1 MKSSYRIPL
10 IYILIG
16 SAWVAFSSL
25 YLGEIL
31 EEIGVAKY
39 VWLEVFKAVFF
50 VIVSGVLIYFLVDRA
65 LERERNLWSSYFSM
79 FMYSPIYKW
88 LVRKEEQT
96 IFAVNLIA
104 EQNLETKNV
113 GKKDLKFNE
122 VISLSEED
130 NKRIFS
136 EGNCL
141 IQDVKVKDKK
151 GEIRVLDLYTIPLK
165 KGANEFIVIT
175 AVDNTDLRK
184 TLKEKTQL
192 NTDLRKQNDL
202 LKKYSFMN
210 SHNLRRPLSNILGII
225 NLIDSNGKKSEDIIN
240 LLKQSSEQLDVEV
253 RKMNDILNTD
263 NLQIEMS
270 DEIKGDQIKSVLVVD
285 DDKVQHMIN
294 KRILLKCNPDLDLHF
309 FDNPL
314 EALDWIKNNS
324 VDQLLLDINMPEMKG
339 WEFLDHLIELGI
351 YVDVK
356 MLSSS
361 IDPRDEEKSKQYDMI
376 SGFLTKPLKKEALD
390 DIL

>member
-1 MKSSYRIPL
+1 MKSSFRIPL

-16 SAWVAFSSL
+16 SAWVAFSSF

-39 VWLEVFKAVFF
+39 VWFEVFKAVFF

-65 LERERNLWSSYFSM
+65 LVRERNLWSSYFSM

-104 EQNLETKNV
+104 EQNFESGRI
-113 GKKDLKFNE
+113 GKKDLEFNE

-130 NKRIFS
+130 NARIFS

-141 IQDVKVKDKK
+141 IQDVKVKDKN
-151 GEIRVLDLYTIPLK
+151 GNIRVLDLYTIPLK
-165 KGANEFIVIT
+165 KDANEFIVIT

-192 NTDLRKQNDL
+192 NTDLRQQNDL
-202 LKKYSFMN
+202 LKKYSYMN

-240 LLKQSSEQLDVEV
+240 LLKQSSEQLDIEV
-253 RKMNDILNTD
+253 RKMNDILNKD
-263 NLQIEMS
+263 NLQVEMS
-270 DEIKGDQIKSVLVVD
+270 DGIKGGQIKSVLVVD

-294 KRILLKCNPDLDLHF
+294 RRILLKCNPDLELHF
-309 FDNPL
+309 FDNPI

-324 VDQLLLDINMPEMKG
+324 VDKLLLDINMPEMKG

-376 SGFLTKPLKKEALD
+376 SGFLTKPLRKEALD